1 MIKYYFT
8 ENNKIIEVDNFKP
21 GCWINVVNPTDSEV
35 KHIVES
41 FDLLP
46 DYVRASLDE
55 EESSRVEKEERDT
68 LILIDTPIKGKSDN
82 NNTYYT
88 IPLGIIYC
96 DECVITISTKSIPAL
111 AAIYNNKVKG
121 CNTNFKTNF
130 IFNIMLRVAANFL
143 TDLKQIDKISNN
155 IEMQLRKSLKNND
168 LLQLLEI
175 NKSLVYFST
184 AIKSNTIT
192 IRRVSGGRFIK
203 LYEEDQ
209 ELLDDVLI
217 ELTQAEEMTSIY
229 LNILSGS
236 MDAFASVISNN
247 LNIVMKKLASITVI
261 IGVPTVI
268 TGALGMNLQ
277 GFPFQSFWIAI
288 VLCIVAMAA
297 VAVILW
303 KKDFF

>member
-1 MIKYYFT
+1 MIKYYFS
-8 ENNKIIEVDNFKP
+8 ENNKIIEVDSFKP
-21 GCWINVVNPTDSEV
+21 GCWINVVNPSDAEV

-68 LILIDTPIKGKSDN
+68 LIIIDTPIKGKNDD

-96 DECVITISTKSIPAL
+96 DECVITISTRAVPAL
-111 AAIYNNKVKG
+111 QTIYNNKVKDV
-121 CNTNFKTNF
+121 NTNFKTNF
-130 IFNIMLRVAANFL
+130 IFKIMLRVAAGFL
-143 TDLKQIDKISNN
+143 SDLKQIDKISNN
-155 IEMQLRKSLKNND
+155 IEMQLKKSQKNSE
-168 LLQLLEI
+168 LIQLLEI

-192 IRRVSGGRFIK
+192 IRKVSGGRYIK

-217 ELTQAEEMTSIY
+217 EFTQAEEMTSIY
-229 LNILSGS
+229 LNILSGT

-247 LNIVMKKLASITVI
+247 LNLVMKTLASITII
-261 IGVPTVI
+261 IGVPTI
-268 TGALGMNLQ
+268 ISSFYGMNVSGLPIPQ
-277 GFPFQSFWIAI
+277 FWFPLTFSLVSMIA
-288 VLCIVAMAA
+288 VGL
-297 VAVILW
+297 ILW
-303 KKDFF
+303 KKDLF

>member
-8 ENNKIIEVDNFKP
+8 ENNRIIEADSFKP
-21 GCWINVVNPTDSEV
+21 GCWINVVDPSDAEV

-41 FDLLP
+41 FDLLA

-68 LILIDTPIKGKSDN
+68 LILIDTPIMAKN
-82 NNTYYT
+82 EENNTYYT

-96 DECVITISTKSIPAL
+96 DECVITISTKPVPAL
-111 AAIYNNKVKG
+111 ADIYQNKVRD

-130 IFNIMLRVAANFL
+130 IFKIMLRVAANFL
-143 TDLKQIDKISNN
+143 LDLKQIDRTSNQ
-155 IEMQLRKSLKNND
+155 IEKKLRESMKNTN
-168 LLQLLEI
+168 LIQLLEI

-184 AIKSNTIT
+184 ALKSNTIT
-192 IRRVSGGRFIK
+192 LRKVSGGRYIK

-217 ELTQAEEMTSIY
+217 EFNQAEEMTSIY
-229 LNILSGS
+229 LNILSGT
-236 MDAFASVISNN
+236 MDAFASIISNN
-247 LNIVMKKLASITVI
+247 LNIVMKRLASITII

-268 TGALGMNLQ
+268 TGAYGMNVPDLPFSFFW
-277 GFPFQSFWIAI
+277 FP
-288 VLCIVAMAA
+288 MAVCMISMLA
-297 VAVILW
+297 VSLLLW
-303 KKDFF
+303 RKDLF